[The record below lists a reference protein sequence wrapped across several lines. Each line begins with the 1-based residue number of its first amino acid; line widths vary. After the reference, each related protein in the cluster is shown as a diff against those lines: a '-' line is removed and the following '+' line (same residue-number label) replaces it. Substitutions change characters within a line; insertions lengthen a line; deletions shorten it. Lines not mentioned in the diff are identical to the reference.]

1 MRTAL
6 RSIVESTDTLAGKFF
21 DIGVTLLIIA
31 SMVTF
36 AIETIPTLSES
47 SRLWLGRFEILTV
60 VLFIAEYLLRLYV
73 AERPIGYATSFY
85 GVVDLMAAAP
95 ALFSMGLDTRP
106 IRMLRLL
113 RLLRLL
119 KLTRYNRAIQRLH
132 VALQLAWEELILFF
146 VVSLILLF
154 IAAAGI
160 YQFEN
165 EVQPKEFSSFFHSL
179 WWAVTTL
186 STVGYGD
193 VYPITVGGRIFTF
206 MVLFVGIG
214 VVAMPSGL
222 IASAL
227 TQAREL
233 ENQDRPPAAD
243 KV

>member
-1 MRTAL
+1 M
-6 RSIVESTDTLAGKFF
+6 
-21 DIGVTLLIIA
+21 LLILA
-31 SMVTF
+31 SMITF
-36 AIETIPTLSES
+36 AIETLPSLSES
-47 SRLWLGRFEILTV
+47 SRLWLGRFETLTV
-60 VLFIAEYLLRLYV
+60 TLFIVEYLLRLFV

-85 GVVDLMAAAP
+85 GVVDLVAAVP
-95 ALFSMGLDTRP
+95 ALFTLGFDTRA

-132 VALQLAWEELILFF
+132 VALILAWEEIVLFTI
-146 VVSLILLF
+146 VSFILLF

-165 EVQPKEFSSFFHSL
+165 AVQPEEFSSFFHSL

-193 VYPITVGGRIFTF
+193 VYPITLGGRLFTF
-206 MVLFVGIG
+206 MVLFVGLG
-214 VVAMPSGL
+214 VVAMPAGL

-233 ENQDRPPAAD
+233 EHQEIERISG
-243 KV
+243 KE